1 MIVRPKTTDPRLPE
15 DGHAWG
21 QLRQGFDYRVI
32 GIEYGDYRIQS
43 GSHNDQCPTLYSSKL
58 FDMLDAQVE
67 AAWIVDFGDDFENE
81 QHLYIGFQEFREPGF
96 WEDVHDGQKVALD
109 VLNPILKGLG
119 LNQC

>member
-1 MIVRPKTTDPRLPE
+1 
-15 DGHAWG
+15 
-21 QLRQGFDYRVI
+21 
-32 GIEYGDYRIQS
+32 
-43 GSHNDQCPTLYSSKL
+43 
-58 FDMLDAQVE
+58 MLDAQVE